1 MEMIFPQ
8 EKHRGAGL
16 DEKEYLRWLLNR
28 GKAGEWLLCSVIEYV
43 EVFATQSFHEVA
55 AVIGHDHSDAHAVHA
70 NVNRLLRLLRIFL
83 RAGKR
88 SEEHTSELQSPMYL
102 V

>member
-16 DEKEYLRWLLNR
+16 DEKEYLRRLLDCC
-28 GKAGEWLLCSVIEYV
+28 KPGEWLLSPVVEYV
-43 EVFATQSFHEVA
+43 EVFAMQSFHEVA
-55 AVIGHDHSDAHAVHA
+55 AVIGHDHSDVHAVHA
-70 NVNRLLRLLRIFL
+70 NVNRLLRLLWIFL

-88 SEEHTSELQSPMYL
+88 TPAKQGGEEQSRL
-102 V
+102 